1 LLLALHTSSILQT
14 VVLQTILYKMRS
26 QALDGPKAFM
36 NGWFRI
42 GLLLGVLAIAG
53 ALFQSSQNGRY
64 QYSTNENHGVVLDT
78 RTGEFWAEDG
88 THFEPRTARITSH
101 HPLVDDE
108 TASDDRTQKFRDCLR
123 ANIQAARSHTARRD
137 CVAEQRL
144 DFQPEFSVP
153 PTASTPSH

>member
-1 LLLALHTSSILQT
+1 
-14 VVLQTILYKMRS
+14 MRS